1 MSGQQGKKALPTL
14 EPTPQGDKL
23 FKILGN
29 AARAVYK
36 GIARIEIIG
45 SENFPTDRGY
55 IVVANHSTEID
66 PVTVA
71 LPIFNN
77 GVFPRFLAKDSLF
90 RAPVLGYIMRKMAHI
105 PVIRGSVDARKALIT
120 ARKVVE
126 AGGAV
131 VIYPEGTTTGDP
143 EGWPMQARTGAAR
156 LALATGAPVVPV
168 AHWGDEQILGYDYET
183 VDGGRVK
190 EHRKVS
196 LFPRKTVKVKVGK
209 PLDIASIIDD
219 PSPEA
224 KHTRTELGVVTDAM
238 LDAVTELLEDIRGEK
253 APNGR
258 WNPRTKRREAPG
270 EMTGIA
276 GNLGEP
282 DPK

>member
-1 MSGQQGKKALPTL
+1 MSGQQEKKALPTL

-23 FKILGN
+23 FKVLGN
-29 AARAVYK
+29 AARVVYK

-131 VIYPEGTTTGDP
+131 VIYPFFNDTATTEIYTLSLHD
-143 EGWPMQARTGAAR
+143 
-156 LALATGAPVVPV
+156 ALP
-168 AHWGDEQILGYDYET
+168 I
-183 VDGGRVK
+183 
-190 EHRKVS
+190 
-196 LFPRKTVKVKVGK
+196 GK
-209 PLDIASIIDD
+209 
-219 PSPEA
+219 
-224 KHTRTELGVVTDAM
+224 
-238 LDAVTELLEDIRGEK
+238 
-253 APNGR
+253 
-258 WNPRTKRREAPG
+258 
-270 EMTGIA
+270 
-276 GNLGEP
+276 
-282 DPK
+282 

>member
-23 FKILGN
+23 FKVLGN
-29 AARAVYK
+29 AARVVYK

-156 LALATGAPVVPV
+156 LALALGIGYVCSWRGTCV
-168 AHWGDEQILGYDYET
+168 AFVMKPDLLHLGIAGKFGLEAGYLDNEACRQAT
-183 VDGGRVK
+183 
-190 EHRKVS
+190 HRKVQR
-196 LFPRKTVKVKVGK
+196 LFRLCLVKPYRHYVCFSDFFCTALVCWMRM
-209 PLDIASIIDD
+209 SI
-219 PSPEA
+219 
-224 KHTRTELGVVTDAM
+224 
-238 LDAVTELLEDIRGEK
+238 
-253 APNGR
+253 
-258 WNPRTKRREAPG
+258 
-270 EMTGIA
+270 
-276 GNLGEP
+276 
-282 DPK
+282 

>member
-29 AARAVYK
+29 AARVAYRAV
-36 GIARIEIIG
+36 ARIEITG
-45 SENFPTDRGY
+45 NENLPTNSGY
-55 IVVANHSTEID
+55 IVVANHTTEMD

-71 LPIFNN
+71 FPVFNN

-105 PVIRGSVDARKALIT
+105 PVVRGSVDARKSLIT
-120 ARKVVE
+120 ARKVIE

-131 VIYPEGTTTGDP
+131 VIYPEGTITYDP
-143 EGWPMQARTGAAR
+143 ELWPMQSRTGAAR
-156 LALATGAPVVPV
+156 LALATGAPVIPM
-168 AHWGDEQILGYDYET
+168 AHWGDEQILGYEYET

-190 EHRKVS
+190 EHRKLS
-196 LFPRKTVKVKVGK
+196 LFPRKVVKVKVGK
-209 PLDIASIIDD
+209 PLDIVSLVAD
-219 PSPEA
+219 PSADA

-238 LDAVTELLEDIRGEK
+238 LDAVTELLEELREEK
-253 APNGR
+253 APSGR

-270 EMTGIA
+270 EETGLTST
-276 GNLGEP
+276 LGEP

>member
-23 FKILGN
+23 FKVLGN
-29 AARAVYK
+29 AARVVYK

-196 LFPRKTVKVKVGK
+196 LFPRKMVKVKVGK
-209 PLDIASIIDD
+209 PLDIASLIDD
-219 PSPEA
+219 PSPEV

-253 APNGR
+253 APTGR

-276 GNLGEP
+276 CNLGEP

>member
-1 MSGQQGKKALPTL
+1 
-14 EPTPQGDKL
+14 
-23 FKILGN
+23 
-29 AARAVYK
+29 
-36 GIARIEIIG
+36 
-45 SENFPTDRGY
+45 
-55 IVVANHSTEID
+55 
-66 PVTVA
+66 
-71 LPIFNN
+71 
-77 GVFPRFLAKDSLF
+77 
-90 RAPVLGYIMRKMAHI
+90 
-105 PVIRGSVDARKALIT
+105 
-120 ARKVVE
+120 
-126 AGGAV
+126 
-131 VIYPEGTTTGDP
+131 
-143 EGWPMQARTGAAR
+143 MQARTGAAR
-156 LALATGAPVVPV
+156 LALATGATVVPV

-196 LFPRKTVKVKVGK
+196 LFPRKTVKVKVCK
-209 PLDIASIIDD
+209 PLDIASLIDD

-224 KHTRTELGVVTDAM
+224 KHTRTELGFVTDAM

-253 APNGR
+253 APTGR

>member
-143 EGWPMQARTGAAR
+143 EGWPMQARTGA
-156 LALATGAPVVPV
+156 
-168 AHWGDEQILGYDYET
+168 EQILGYDYET

-209 PLDIASIIDD
+209 PLDIASLIDD

-253 APNGR
+253 APTGR

>member
-1 MSGQQGKKALPTL
+1 ML
-14 EPTPQGDKL
+14 
-23 FKILGN
+23 
-29 AARAVYK
+29 
-36 GIARIEIIG
+36 
-45 SENFPTDRGY
+45 
-55 IVVANHSTEID
+55 
-66 PVTVA
+66 
-71 LPIFNN
+71 
-77 GVFPRFLAKDSLF
+77 
-90 RAPVLGYIMRKMAHI
+90 PVL
-105 PVIRGSVDARKALIT
+105 PSQLV
-120 ARKVVE
+120 
-126 AGGAV
+126 
-131 VIYPEGTTTGDP
+131 P
-143 EGWPMQARTGAAR
+143 
-156 LALATGAPVVPV
+156 PVVPV

-209 PLDIASIIDD
+209 PLDIASLIDD

-253 APNGR
+253 APTGR

-282 DPK
+282 DPKIGGKVMALFTNSADNSETGST